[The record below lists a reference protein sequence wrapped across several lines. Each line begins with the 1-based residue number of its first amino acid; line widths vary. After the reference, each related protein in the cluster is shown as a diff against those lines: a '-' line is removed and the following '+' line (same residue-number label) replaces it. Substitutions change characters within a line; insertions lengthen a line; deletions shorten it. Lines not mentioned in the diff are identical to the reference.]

1 MKLTFKIAWRN
12 LWRHKG
18 KSMTVGV
25 ILFIGALIMTVGNG
39 MISGLE
45 KGFSENIVN
54 LFTGDIV
61 IISDEQDRD
70 DVLYE
75 FTGKPLSGIKN
86 YDALRELLKADKNI
100 QSFLPA
106 TIGTVMVLDPNS
118 EMEDMVL
125 LGVDIAEYQKVF
137 PDSFQVIKGD
147 ILYPGETGLLLSD
160 YTRQACF
167 ENMGFW
173 LLPENSE
180 LDPEELP
187 AYAHNSIDN
196 LDLRS
201 DIVFM
206 GASYSNTMMDVRVPV
221 KGIIK
226 YKSLNKLWGRYSI
239 VDIESFRQ
247 AHNYITGADSMVEL
261 SQEEEELL
269 SYEEFDQLF
278 GLEDIIDQSMVTDQT
293 LSIQDIRMKTEKSEK
308 EYSTDKGSYNV
319 VLVKLKRGSFP
330 IDVLENLNTIFKE
343 NQISARAI
351 SWKQAMGPFGSMA
364 VMIKA
369 ALNIFIMNIFFIAI
383 IIIMNTLIMAALERV
398 PEIGTMRAIGA
409 RKGFVRR
416 MFVCETGLLSF
427 FFGGLGI
434 LAGIIVIYLLKS
446 MNISTTNEFLQLVYG
461 GDILNPLFNFSD
473 LLIGI
478 LELGIVT
485 ILAVL
490 YPLKVVGRIV
500 PLDAIARD

>member
-1 MKLTFKIAWRN
+1 M
-12 LWRHKG
+12 
-18 KSMTVGV
+18 
-25 ILFIGALIMTVGNG
+25 
-39 MISGLE
+39 
-45 KGFSENIVN
+45 
-54 LFTGDIV
+54 
-61 IISDEQDRD
+61 
-70 DVLYE
+70 
-75 FTGKPLSGIKN
+75 
-86 YDALRELLKADKNI
+86 
-100 QSFLPA
+100 
-106 TIGTVMVLDPNS
+106 
-118 EMEDMVL
+118 
-125 LGVDIAEYQKVF
+125 
-137 PDSFQVIKGD
+137 
-147 ILYPGETGLLLSD
+147 
-160 YTRQACF
+160 
-167 ENMGFW
+167 
-173 LLPENSE
+173 
-180 LDPEELP
+180 
-187 AYAHNSIDN
+187 
-196 LDLRS
+196 
-201 DIVFM
+201 
-206 GASYSNTMMDVRVPV
+206 
-221 KGIIK
+221 
-226 YKSLNKLWGRYSI
+226 
-239 VDIESFRQ
+239 
-247 AHNYITGADSMVEL
+247 
-261 SQEEEELL
+261 
-269 SYEEFDQLF
+269 
-278 GLEDIIDQSMVTDQT
+278 
-293 LSIQDIRMKTEKSEK
+293 
-308 EYSTDKGSYNV
+308 
-319 VLVKLKRGSFP
+319 
-330 IDVLENLNTIFKE
+330 ENLNTIFKE